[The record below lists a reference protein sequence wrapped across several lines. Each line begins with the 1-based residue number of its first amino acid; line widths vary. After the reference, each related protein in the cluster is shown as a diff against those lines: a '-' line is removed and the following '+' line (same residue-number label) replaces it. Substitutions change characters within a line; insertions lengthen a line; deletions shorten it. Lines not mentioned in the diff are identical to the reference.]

1 MLRVS
6 IQDTA
11 NHELSHAKRIKIR
24 KMIKMVFVFEFEFE
38 FEFEYEFE
46 FKNKRF
52 KENFPSNQNKAPP
65 MAKKNKCT
73 GHKK

>member
-38 FEFEYEFE
+38 F
-46 FKNKRF
+46 KNKRF

>member
-6 IQDTA
+6 IPDTA

-24 KMIKMVFVFEFEFE
+24 KMIKMVFEF
-38 FEFEYEFE
+38 EFE

>member
-6 IQDTA
+6 IRDTA

-24 KMIKMVFVFEFEFE
+24 KMIKMVFVFEF
-38 FEFEYEFE
+38 EFE